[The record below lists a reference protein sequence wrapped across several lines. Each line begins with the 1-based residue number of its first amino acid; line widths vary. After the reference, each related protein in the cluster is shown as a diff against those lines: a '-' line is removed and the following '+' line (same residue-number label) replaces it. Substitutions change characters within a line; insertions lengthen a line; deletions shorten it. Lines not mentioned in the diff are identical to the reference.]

1 MLRYIISILLIVTF
15 FQQGVAQSGTID
27 LQPKDTTDYRQPYGL
42 RAGIDLSRPLLS
54 NFNKDFT
61 GFEIVADYRLTQRL
75 YLAGELG
82 NEQKTSQESLQNVSI
97 ENEILLYNFTTT
109 GSYLKLGVDL
119 NTYENW
125 YGMNNS
131 IFIGGRY
138 AFSTFSQT
146 VNSSNIYD
154 SNRYWNANGFAPGLQ
169 NNTEFSSLSAS
180 WLEFLLG
187 LKAELFANIYLGASV
202 RLGFLISNKEADA
215 FPNLFIPGFN
225 KVTEGSN
232 FGVGY
237 NYTITYFLPIYKKAK
252 KPKAPKNK

>member
-1 MLRYIISILLIVTF
+1 MLRSIISILLVVA
-15 FQQGVAQSGTID
+15 FQQSVAQNGSID
-27 LQPKDTTDYRQPYGL
+27 LQPKDTADYRQPYGL

-54 NFNKDFT
+54 NFNADYT
-61 GFEIVADYRLTQRL
+61 GFEIVGDYRLTQRL

-82 NEQKTSQESLQNVSI
+82 NEKKTGQESLENVSI
-97 ENEILLYNFTTT
+97 VNEIPLYNFTTS

-146 VNSSNIYD
+146 VNSSNLYD

-169 NNTEFSSLSAS
+169 NNAEFGNLSAS
-180 WLEFLLG
+180 WLEFLVG
-187 LKAELFANIYLGASV
+187 IKAELFANIYLGASV
-202 RLGFLISNKEADA
+202 RLGFLISNKEADS

-237 NYTITYFLPIYKKAK
+237 NYTLTYFLPIYKKAK
-252 KPKAPKNK
+252 KPKVPKNQ